1 MIKENQDIFNLMF
14 RAMDLLICVI
24 SMAAA
29 FGIRFF
35 VLSGSYGHIDLG
47 YYMRLMVLVA
57 PAYYFLYHHFRLY
70 DAFRSGSLLSELE
83 KIIKANLGGV
93 VFIIFCSFLLKEV
106 NVSRLLIVIFGMVNT
121 TLSAGFRLSLR
132 VFLRFM
138 RKQGYNLKSLLLVG
152 WNEVAGEFYDRVAA
166 NPNLGYRVEG
176 YLSEKLDAPGAR
188 ELSYLGTF
196 SKLGKLLQTN
206 AIDEVIVSLD
216 YDEFPQLGEILDVC
230 DKMGVKASLL
240 PFYLKYMPAK
250 PYIDEFEGMPLIN
263 VRRIPLDN
271 LLNSFLKRSFDIAA
285 SLLALAL
292 LSPVYL
298 IAAVG
303 IKLTSPGPVI
313 YRQERIGRN
322 RRPFTMYKF
331 RSMQTENNADMTTWG
346 KRRDERRTQFGA
358 VLRKYSVDE
367 LPQLVNVLMGQMSLV
382 GPRPERPHFVEKF
395 RKEVPLYMVKHL
407 VRPGITGWAQV
418 NGWRG
423 DTSIVERIKCDV
435 YYIENWSFLLDI
447 KILFMTVFKGIVN
460 PAEEL

>member
-1 MIKENQDIFNLMF
+1 MIKENQDIFNVLF
-14 RAMDLLICVI
+14 RVIDVLICVV
-24 SMAAA
+24 SMAIA

-35 VLSGSYGHIDLG
+35 VLSGIYGHIDLG
-47 YYMRLMVLVA
+47 YYMRLMILVG
-57 PAYYFLYHHFRLY
+57 PAYSFLYHHFRLY

-93 VFIIFCSFLLKEV
+93 IFIIFCSFLLKEV
-106 NVSRLLIVIFGMVNT
+106 DVSRLLIVIFGAVNV

-132 VFLRFM
+132 IFLRYM
-138 RKQGYNLKSLLLVG
+138 RKQGYNLKTLLLVG
-152 WNEVAGEFYDRVAA
+152 WNEVAGDFYDRVAA
-166 NPNLGYRVEG
+166 NPNLGYRMEG
-176 YLSEKLDAPGAR
+176 YLSEKLDAPGVR
-188 ELSYLGTF
+188 EISYLGTF
-196 SKLGKLLQTN
+196 SKLERLLKKNT
-206 AIDEVIVSLD
+206 IDEVIVSLD
-216 YDEFPQLGEILDVC
+216 YDEFPQLGEILDIC

-240 PFYLKYMPAK
+240 PFYLKYLPAK
-250 PYIDEFEGMPLIN
+250 PYIDEFQGMPLIN

-271 LLNSFLKRSFDIAA
+271 LLNSFLKRSFDIIA
-285 SLLALAL
+285 SLLALIL
-292 LSPVYL
+292 LSPVFL
-298 IAAVG
+298 FAAVG

-346 KRRDERRTQFGA
+346 KRCDERRTQFGA
-358 VLRKYSVDE
+358 ILRKYSLDE
-367 LPQLVNVLMGQMSLV
+367 LPQLINVLAGEMSLV

-435 YYIENWSFLLDI
+435 YYIENWSFLFDI